1 MWFLWVGLR
10 CLRAL
15 KFVGFEGVDRFG
27 QIRVF
32 VEECLSAQ
40 EVGENGKFVRRDWNL
55 D

>member
-1 MWFLWVGLR
+1 M
-10 CLRAL
+10 
-15 KFVGFEGVDRFG
+15 GFEGVDRFG

-40 EVGENGKFVRRDWNL
+40 EVGESGEFVRRDWNL

>member
-1 MWFLWVGLR
+1 M
-10 CLRAL
+10 
-15 KFVGFEGVDRFG
+15 KFVGSVGVDRFG

-40 EVGENGKFVRRDWNL
+40 EVEEIRKFVRIGGDF

>member
-1 MWFLWVGLR
+1 M
-10 CLRAL
+10 

-40 EVGENGKFVRRDWNL
+40 EVGESGEFVRIGGDF

>member
-1 MWFLWVGLR
+1 MVSRW
-10 CLRAL
+10 LRAL

-40 EVGENGKFVRRDWNL
+40 EVEEIRKFVR
-55 D
+55 